1 MEPPQT
7 PAFQLYTIFFIFIGI
22 AGITLMVAQTYQ
34 CIALEASRAEHAR
47 EQAQLARHRTQQI
60 TRVSSPRLE
69 SSSSDQ
75 NSSADPGQNSTT
87 SPRLAQQMMAEMNI
101 PQDWVDRFFGCLD
114 KTKIF
119 LSTTEVGRSISVV
132 LPFMGLILL
141 GALVVGP
148 IEGWTLVEALYF
160 AVVSLTTVGFGD
172 YFPTKEASIYFCIL
186 WLPCSIGF
194 MSLFLT
200 NVAAFYIRLSDKNI
214 ERIEGQLRRRVRIA
228 KELAR
233 KERAAAKRR
242 ALRGQALA
250 STVPAGEPGD
260 QDDDDENAQGVTLTQ
275 TRDAK
280 SVGSDSM
287 EETKGLGEEDIHLF
301 GSPEQ
306 LGEDF
311 ATRRGKILM
320 NFRGQWQQEDGAES
334 DGSGDSLLRKGR
346 GLRTMKDMLR
356 AVHANMPKEPHRIFQ
371 SHGPEQEILSI
382 RSNRFLD
389 SHSLRKGSLRKASF
403 ALRAL
408 VQERF
413 AEIIAAEVAGFES
426 SIDITDNKL
435 SVTIG
440 TLRHTTSK
448 WMVPRRARRAFRA
461 VAFEALYFVG
471 EHGLITRGADALF
484 DLSPMEFHRL
494 FTPLLAALGDADSME
509 AWLATTDILAEVD
522 LNRNTPESSEK
533 EKPDSSKQSSS
544 P

>member
-1 MEPPQT
+1 
-7 PAFQLYTIFFIFIGI
+7 
-22 AGITLMVAQTYQ
+22 MVAQTYQ

-47 EQAQLARHRTQQI
+47 EHTQLARYRTQRI
-60 TRVSSPRLE
+60 TRTPSPRMA
-69 SSSSDQ
+69 SASSDQ
-75 NSSADPGQNSTT
+75 NGQAPEQNSA
-87 SPRLAQQMMAEMNI
+87 SPRLAHQMMADMNI
-101 PQDWVDRFFGCLD
+101 PTDWIDRIFGCID

-119 LSTTEVGRSISVV
+119 LGTTEVGRSISVV
-132 LPFMGLILL
+132 LPFMGLILI

-148 IEGWTLVEALYF
+148 IEGWTLVESLYF

-172 YFPTKEASIYFCIL
+172 YSPTKNASIFFCIL

-214 ERIEGQLRRRVRIA
+214 ERIEAQLRRRVRIA
-228 KELAR
+228 KDVAR
-233 KERAAAKRR
+233 KERDAAKRR
-242 ALRGQALA
+242 ALRGQGLE
-250 STVPAGEPGD
+250 STVPAGAPGD
-260 QDDDDENAQGVTLTQ
+260 QEDDENTPGVALTK
-275 TRDAK
+275 THDAR
-280 SVGSDSM
+280 SVGSDSL
-287 EETKGLGEEDIHLF
+287 EETKEDDDADVHLF

-306 LGEDF
+306 LGQEV
-311 ATRRGKILM
+311 ATRREKILM
-320 NFRGQWQQEDGAES
+320 NFRGQWQRDDGAES
-334 DGSGDSLLRKGR
+334 DGSGDSLIRKGK
-346 GLRTMKDMLR
+346 GLTTMKDMLK
-356 AVHANMPKEPHRIFQ
+356 AVHANMPKESTRIFRA
-371 SHGPEQEILSI
+371 HGPEQEILSI

-389 SHSLRKGSLRKASF
+389 SHSLRKGSLRKPSF

-426 SIDITDNKL
+426 SIEIKENTL

-440 TLRHTTSK
+440 TLRQTTSK
-448 WMVPRRARRAFRA
+448 WMVPRRARRALRA

-509 AWLATTDILAEVD
+509 AWLASTDILAEVD
-522 LNRNTPESSEK
+522 LNRGAPASSPKESQ
-533 EKPDSSKQSSS
+533 DSDKQSAPS
-544 P
+544 

>member
-1 MEPPQT
+1 
-7 PAFQLYTIFFIFIGI
+7 
-22 AGITLMVAQTYQ
+22 MVAQTYQ
-34 CIALEASRAEHAR
+34 CIALEASRADHAR
-47 EQAQLARHRTQQI
+47 EQAHLARHRTQSI
-60 TRVSSPRLE
+60 TRTPSPRMA
-69 SSSSDQ
+69 SASSDL
-75 NSSADPGQNSTT
+75 NGEGPGQTNT

-101 PQDWVDRFFGCLD
+101 PPDWIDRIFGCLD

-132 LPFMGLILL
+132 LPFMGLILV

-148 IEGWTLVEALYF
+148 IEGWTLVESLYF

-172 YFPTKEASIYFCIL
+172 YVPTKDASIFFCII

-200 NVAAFYIRLSDKNI
+200 NVAAFYIRLSDRNI

-228 KELAR
+228 KEMAR
-233 KERAAAKRR
+233 KDRAAAKRR
-242 ALRGQALA
+242 ALRGQGLESA
-250 STVPAGEPGD
+250 VPTGEPGD
-260 QDDDDENAQGVTLTQ
+260 QDDDENTPGVALTN

-280 SVGSDSM
+280 SVGSDSL
-287 EETKGLGEEDIHLF
+287 EETKEEEEGEEDVHLF

-306 LGEDF
+306 LGQEV

-320 NFRGQWQQEDGAES
+320 NFRGQWQQDDGAES
-334 DGSGDSLLRKGR
+334 DGSGDSLLRKGK
-346 GLRTMKDMLR
+346 GLTTMKAMLR
-356 AVHANMPKEPHRIFQ
+356 AVHANMPKESTRVFRA
-371 SHGPEQEILSI
+371 HGAEQEILSI

-389 SHSLRKGSLRKASF
+389 SHSLRQGSLRKPSF

-426 SIDITDNKL
+426 SIEIKENTL

-440 TLRHTTSK
+440 TLRQTTSK
-448 WMVPRRARRAFRA
+448 WMIPRRARRAFRA

-509 AWLATTDILAEVD
+509 AWLATTDVLAEVD
-522 LNRNTPESSEK
+522 LARIAPASRQKESQHS
-533 EKPDSSKQSSS
+533 DKQSANS
-544 P
+544 